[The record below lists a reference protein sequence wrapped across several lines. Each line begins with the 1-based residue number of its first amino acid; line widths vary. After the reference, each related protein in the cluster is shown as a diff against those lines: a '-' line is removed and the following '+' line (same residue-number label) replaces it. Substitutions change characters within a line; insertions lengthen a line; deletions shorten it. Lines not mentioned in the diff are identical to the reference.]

1 MIQRRVL
8 YWDTG
13 TVIPEPI
20 SELSTLVEIPG
31 YVLKCGMVHCLSPTM
46 GQKAHWGDTS
56 YLHLV
61 SVFNRFH
68 T

>member
-31 YVLKCGMVHCLSPTM
+31 YVLKCGMVHCLSPKT
-46 GQKAHWGDTS
+46 GPKSTLGGYILPTPR
-56 YLHLV
+56 LC
-61 SVFNRFH
+61 F
-68 T
+68 